1 MTMNMSEVRG
11 VAGATT
17 AMCIVG
23 TLTAVSATLHDYP
36 LFGGQ
41 ALRYTVAAA
50 ILLLVARHGER
61 DRPRPRLA
69 LRAPGRGAAS
79 RRSAPG
85 PRMPESG
92 RLATPVT
99 TTRTGTGTGTG
110 ARSPVTW
117 IGPREIALIVALGA
131 TGLVWFNICVVTAT
145 RYASPPMLSTII
157 ATVPVVLAVAGPL
170 QQGARPAGRTVLGA
184 MVVTAGAGVATG
196 LGNGGLAGVLWSVG
210 ALAGEACFSLLAVPL
225 LPRLGAVRVSA
236 YAAAVSVPML
246 LVAGL
251 VADGPERMLAV
262 PTVDQVLALAYLGA
276 FVTTIGFLVW
286 YDALGRLGADRAG
299 LFAGVMPVASLL
311 TTMVLERRAPHP
323 ADVAGAVLVGAGVV
337 VGLGKRAVPDSAGV
351 EPGRNLVGAVSEN

>member
-50 ILLLVARHGER
+50 ILLLVARHGDR

-69 LRAPGRGAAS
+69 LRDPGRGAAS
-79 RRSAPG
+79 RRSG
-85 PRMPESG
+85 PRVPESG

-99 TTRTGTGTGTG
+99 TTHTGTG

-210 ALAGEACFSLLAVPL
+210 ALVGEACFSLLAVPL